1 MRAMLLPE
9 SEHGSIAVTEGIKV
23 TVRSEYDSQRSAPD
37 RQLWIF
43 LYTVT
48 IENEGDEIVQ
58 LLHRHWIITNESG
71 SVQEVKGPGVVG
83 EQPTLAPGGSFEYTS
98 ACPLNTP
105 SGTMR
110 GSYTLVRPDGNSF
123 QARVGEFQLSETFLV
138 N

>member
-1 MRAMLLPE
+1 MVLPE
-9 SEHGSIAVTEGIKV
+9 SEHGSIAVTEGIRI
-23 TVRSEYDSQRSAPD
+23 TVRSEYDPSRSAPD

-48 IENEGDEIVQ
+48 IENEGEEIVQ
-58 LLHRHWIITNESG
+58 LLDRHWIITNESG

-83 EQPTLAPGGSFEYTS
+83 EQPTLPPGGSFEYTS

-105 SGTMR
+105 TGTMR
-110 GSYTLVRPDGNSF
+110 GLYTLVRSDGRSF
-123 QARVGEFQLSETFLV
+123 QARVGEFHLSETFLI